1 MELQVKDKTFKI
13 EKLKLDDGFHMCVYV
28 SFLVDDKYMFL
39 RNIMNEINEFKFIY
53 DDGDIRVAT
62 GYVCSYTTLYL
73 SDYAEVE
80 ICVHKILKNHKRTEN
95 IDNLDKIIET
105 LEHIGNRIAIIEAKI
120 NSDRYVIIDGE
131 KYRCLHWEYEEH
143 SKKHK

>member
-1 MELQVKDKTFKI
+1 
-13 EKLKLDDGFHMCVYV
+13 
-28 SFLVDDKYMFL
+28 
-39 RNIMNEINEFKFIY
+39 
-53 DDGDIRVAT
+53 
-62 GYVCSYTTLYL
+62 VCSYTTLYL

-80 ICVHKILKNHKRTEN
+80 IYVHKILKNHKRTEN
-95 IDNLDKIIET
+95 TDNLDKIIET
-105 LEHIGNRIAIIEAKI
+105 LEQIGNRIAIIEAKI